1 MLRSTVAT
9 CLLAALYSSQANALQ
24 PRDYLPRPD
33 GVSAIQLLYT
43 STSANS
49 FYVDGERAGDN
60 LNLEQDIWVFLPVH
74 YSTFMSMPTIFEA
87 IIPFGR
93 VSIDGADI
101 GNNALSTSGLADP
114 SFLAGIWPIS
124 NDESQ
129 TWWAVSGWLTAPLG
143 DYDNNQMLNLGRNQW
158 AFKAQTGLA
167 KGFGKLIIEV
177 IPSVEIYSNN
187 NNFTSAGL
195 TLKRDPLYAVE
206 THISYDLTPSV
217 LVSLDHFYLNG
228 GASSV
233 GSTVIEEELETH
245 ALQLTTRLALAS
257 NQFLSFQY
265 KEDLSVKNGSKTNTV
280 GVQFTYAF

>member
-1 MLRSTVAT
+1 MLRSTVTA
-9 CLLAALYSSQANALQ
+9 CLLATLYSSQANALQ

-33 GVSAIQLLYT
+33 GVSAMQFLYT

-60 LNLEQDIWVFLPVH
+60 LNLEQDIGVFLPVH

-93 VSIDGADI
+93 VSVDGANV

-114 SFLAGIWPIS
+114 TFLAGIWPVS
-124 NDESQ
+124 DDESQ
-129 TWWAVSGWLTAPLG
+129 TWWAVSGWITAPLG
-143 DYDNNQMLNLGRNQW
+143 DYDNDQMLNLGRNQW

-187 NNFTSAGL
+187 TDFTSAGL
-195 TLKRDPLYAVE
+195 TLERDPLYAIE
-206 THISYDLTPSV
+206 AHISYDLTPSV
-217 LVSLDHFYLNG
+217 LVSLDHFYLRG
-228 GASSV
+228 GE
-233 GSTVIEEELETH
+233 STVENTIIDNKTDTH

-257 NQFLSFQY
+257 NQFLNFQY
-265 KEDLSVKNGSKTNTV
+265 KQDLSVENGSKTNTV